1 MLTIAEIRR
10 RAEERNQRI
19 SREVYEHG
27 SGQKAEMA
35 MAHILEAYGDLQ
47 TREAVEQLR
56 EAFETQ
62 ADPTEKR
69 RLQYLLADLRQ
80 GFLDNH
86 VAALHDAFATQEA
99 TKSVV
104 LDGETIPF
112 RQAAIRMSN
121 EPDRERR
128 SALQDAS
135 CRVIAELSPLHMSA
149 LAGVREVITGD
160 LGYPTYTDFYKI
172 QRGIDFA
179 DLAGRMQIFLD
190 RTDDLYRTVMNDW
203 TIGALGIPVD
213 KCVRH
218 DINFLLRAREFDH
231 AFPESGLI
239 PTLESTVADLD
250 LTLRHIF
257 LDLEKRP
264 TKSPR
269 AFCSP
274 VRVPEEIY
282 LVVSPKGGMDDYS
295 ALLHECG
302 HSLHFAHASAELPYE
317 FRFLGDNS
325 VTETFAFT
333 LEHFHLEP
341 GWLRRHTT
349 LSEAEIAR
357 YRFHGLRQLLFMVRR
372 YSAKLKY
379 ELELHDSR
387 PLEGKDALYK
397 RHLESVLLYRHF
409 SEYWLF
415 DTDEGYYTAQY
426 LRAWTLAA
434 QLRAYLRRRHG
445 PDFFL
450 KPAAGTDLVALWS
463 LGQRLSADEL
473 ATHLGYDGLD
483 VEPLV
488 EEMTSVLGSSAEG
501 RENFV
506 RRDVG

>member
-1 MLTIAEIRR
+1 MLTIADIRR

-27 SGQKAEMA
+27 SGLKAEMG

-47 TREAVEQLR
+47 TREAVEYLR
-56 EAFETQ
+56 GAFE
-62 ADPTEKR
+62 AEVDPVEKR

-86 VAALHDAFATQEA
+86 VAALHDKFATQEA
-99 TKSVV
+99 TKSVE
-104 LDGETIPF
+104 LAGESIPF

-128 SALQDAS
+128 IALQEAS
-135 CRVIAELSPLHMSA
+135 CRVIAELSPLHSDA
-149 LAGVREVITGD
+149 LAAVRKIITED
-160 LGYPTYTDFYKI
+160 LGYPSYTDFYRI

-179 DLAGRMQIFLD
+179 DLATRMQIFLD
-190 RTDDLYRTVMNDW
+190 RTNDLYRRVMDDW
-203 TIGALGIPVD
+203 TRAGLGRGID
-213 KCVRH
+213 ECARH

-239 PTLESTVADLD
+239 PTLEATVADLD

-302 HSLHFAHASAELPYE
+302 HSLHFAHASPDLPYE

-341 GWLRRHTT
+341 GWLRRHTD
-349 LSEAEIAR
+349 LSEDEIAR

-372 YSAKLKY
+372 YSAKLEY
-379 ELELHDSR
+379 ELELHDNR
-387 PLEGKDALYK
+387 PLAGKDALY
-397 RHLESVLLYRHF
+397 RQHLESVLLYRHF

-445 PDFFL
+445 PDYFL
-450 KPAAGTDLVALWS
+450 QPAAGRDLVDLWS

-488 EEMTSVLGSSAEG
+488 DEMIGVLGQRPSRNSSEV
-501 RENFV
+501 N
-506 RRDVG
+506 